1 MHIDISKNS
10 KYRRALLRESYRE
23 DGKVKKRT
31 IANLSKCTDEVI
43 DALQFAL
50 KNAGRLSSLSDMSQ
64 VEISHGKSVGAAFT
78 AVEIARRTGVIEALG
93 SDKQGKLALWQI
105 AGRLINQGSRLSAV
119 RLHQTHAL
127 AEAIGIEKGFNEDDL
142 YKNLAWLAEN
152 QDVIE
157 DSLFKNRYQGQKVDM
172 FLYDVTSSYLEGN
185 CNQLAAY
192 GYNRDGKKGKMQIVI
207 GMLCDNAGEP
217 VSAQVFSGNTSDV
230 STFSDQVRKTADRFD
245 CRRVTF
251 VGDRGMIKSAQK
263 EQLEQADFSYI
274 TALTRKQIE
283 TLEKK
288 GVIDRSLF
296 DDEICEVETDG
307 LRYILRRN
315 PCRAYD
321 IAQTRESKQ
330 SKIEKLVKDKNQY
343 LADHPRASVDVAIK
357 HINERIEKLGCK
369 WLGVQA
375 ADRGI
380 TLSVD
385 CDMLKELSRFDGCYV
400 ITTNLPAEA
409 ATAQQV
415 HEHYKDLAKVE
426 RAFRESKTGH
436 LELRPIY
443 VRTEASTRGHV
454 FVVML
459 AYLLRRYLEKAW
471 DKIDVTMEEGLNCL
485 STLSSVGIC
494 QAGGVKIEQIPTPTG
509 LCGELLDALNFT
521 LPDKIVSKKVNVS
534 TKTKTRK
541 RR

>member
-1 MHIDISKNS
+1 
-10 KYRRALLRESYRE
+10 LLRESYRE
-23 DGKVKKRT
+23 DGKVKKHT

-64 VEISHGKSVGAAFT
+64 VEISHGKSVGAAF
-78 AVEIARRTGVIEALG
+78 AAAEIARRTGVIEALG
-93 SDKQGKLALWQI
+93 SDKQGKLALYQVLS
-105 AGRLINQGSRLSAV
+105 RLIDQGSRLSAV

-127 AEAIGIEKGFNEDDL
+127 AEAIGIEKGFSEEDL

-157 DSLFKNRYQGQKVDM
+157 DCLFKKRYHGQKVDM
-172 FLYDVTSSYLEGN
+172 FLYDVTSSYLEGCHN
-185 CNQLAAY
+185 ELAAY
-192 GYNRDGKKGKMQIVI
+192 GYNRDGKKGKMQVVI
-207 GMLCDNAGEP
+207 GLLCDNEGDP
-217 VSAQVFSGNTSDV
+217 VSVQVFSGNMSDV
-230 STFSDQVRKTADRFD
+230 STFGDQVKKTALRFD
-245 CRRVTF
+245 CQRVTF

-283 TLEKK
+283 TLEKS

-307 LRYILRRN
+307 IRYILRRN

-343 LADHPRASVDVAIK
+343 LADHPGASVDAAIK

-369 WLGVQA
+369 WLGLQTS
-375 ADRGI
+375 RREI

-385 CDMLKELSRFDGCYV
+385 CDILKELSRFDGCYV
-400 ITTNLPAEA
+400 ITTNLPVEA

-415 HEHYKDLAKVE
+415 HLHYKDLAKVE

-459 AYLLRRYLEKAW
+459 AYLLRRYMEKAW
-471 DKIDVTMEEGLNCL
+471 DRIDVTMEEGLSCL

-494 QAGGVKIEQIPTPTG
+494 EAGGVKIEQIPTPTG
-509 LCGELLDALNFT
+509 LCGELLKALNFT
-521 LPDKIVSKKVNVS
+521 LPDKIVSSNINVS
-534 TKTKTRK
+534 TKMKTRK
-541 RR
+541 RS